1 MSETPREHPFDGPEM
16 FDDTMTVQSVDPWP
30 TISDAVRELVAAR
43 RTIRKVG
50 DPVYVGGVAIGAVSR
65 VWLNGDYAIRLNG
78 VDGEYTRSM
87 LQGLR
92 EIGATEIDHA
102 DD

>member
-1 MSETPREHPFDGPEM
+1 M

-30 TISDAVRELVAAR
+30 TVSDAVRELVAAR

-50 DPVYVGGVAIGAVSR
+50 DPVYVGGLAVGSISR
-65 VWLNGDYAIRLNG
+65 VRLNGDFAIRLNG
-78 VDGEYTRSM
+78 VSGEYTRSM

-92 EIGATEIDHA
+92 EIGAKDIDYA

>member
-1 MSETPREHPFDGPEM
+1 MNNETPREHPFDGPEM
-16 FDDTMTVQSVDPWP
+16 FDDTMTVHPWP
-30 TISDAVRELVAAR
+30 TVSDAVRELVAAR

-92 EIGATEIDHA
+92 EIGATEIDYA